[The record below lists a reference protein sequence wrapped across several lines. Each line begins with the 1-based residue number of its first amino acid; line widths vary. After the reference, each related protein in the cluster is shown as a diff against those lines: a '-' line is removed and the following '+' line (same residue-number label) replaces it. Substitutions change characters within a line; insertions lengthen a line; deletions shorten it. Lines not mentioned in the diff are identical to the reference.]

1 VRLQFGR
8 PVQDILAP
16 LTNSVPCTLDHGWMW
31 LASLICSDPG
41 CYEERELLVESL
53 EELDG
58 VVCECGYGF
67 VLLAVSDANRAAA

>member
-1 VRLQFGR
+1 
-8 PVQDILAP
+8 
-16 LTNSVPCTLDHGWMW
+16 MW
-31 LASLICSDPG
+31 LASLICSDPE

-67 VLLAVSDANRAAA
+67 VLLAVSDFNRATA